1 MIIKEFV
8 KAVVISTVT
17 ALAVMAPNLYS
28 QYNLLTAH
36 QREFKLI
43 ELKSLKS
50 EYGVCEVLLNS
61 NRKDLQDIMR
71 DVCEKNV
78 KRQAEL
84 TKQLES

>member
-1 MIIKEFV
+1 MFKDFV
-8 KAVVISTVT
+8 IAVVVSTVT
-17 ALAVMAPNLYS
+17 SLVVLGPNLYS
-28 QYNLLTAH
+28 QYNRLTEH
-36 QREFKLI
+36 RREFKLI

-61 NRKDLQDIMR
+61 DRKDLQDIMR
-71 DVCEKNV
+71 DVCERNI